1 MFEYKTQGTCST
13 KIQFDVKDNKVY
25 NVSFENGCQ
34 GNLTGISTLV
44 EGMDAEEL
52 IRKLKGT
59 PCGFRKTSCP
69 DQLARAVES
78 VLRDR

>member
-1 MFEYKTQGTCST
+1 MFEYKCSGTCST
-13 KIQFDVKDNKVY
+13 KIHFDITDNKVY

-34 GNLTGISTLV
+34 GNLKGISVLV
-44 EGMDAEEL
+44 DGMDAQEL

-59 PCGFRKTSCP
+59 LCGFRNTSCP